1 MLKLPALQR
10 ISFYIIA
17 PFLYLISI
25 LPFWILHGISNFLA
39 WLLYRVL
46 GYRKETIKTYLQRIF
61 PEKTS
66 KERARIIRDF
76 YLNLSDVIV
85 ETLKSI
91 TLSPQAIQKRFK
103 VVNVEALTQYEKQGR
118 SVFIVCGHYS
128 NWEWMASLGLQFQV
142 AECFLIYSPLQN
154 PFFNRFVQRIRKKYN
169 VSLLPRQETIAT
181 LHRNEKQ
188 GKVGVYGFAMDQS
201 PRLKPKTY
209 WRSFLGIRVPV
220 FTGAER
226 LAKEYNIPLVYA
238 AIKRIK
244 RGYYEVAFH
253 VLEDHPKE
261 CPEND
266 VTDRF
271 YETLEQQIKTDPHQY
286 LWSHKR
292 FKHEGKEVSNPK

>member
-1 MLKLPALQR
+1 MRKLPALQR

-25 LPFWILHGISNFLA
+25 LPFWILHGISHCLA

-46 GYRKETIKTYLQRIF
+46 GYRKATIKTYLQRIF
-61 PEKTS
+61 PEKTT
-66 KERARIIRDF
+66 KERTRILSDF

-91 TLSPQAIQKRFK
+91 TLSPRAIKKRFK

-154 PFFNRFVQRIRKKYN
+154 PFFNRFVQRIRKKYQ
-169 VSLLPRQETIAT
+169 VSLLPRQETVAT
-181 LHRNEKQ
+181 LHHNEKQ

-238 AIKRIK
+238 AINRIK

-253 VLEDHPKE
+253 VLEDNPKQ

-266 VTDRF
+266 VTNRF

-292 FKHEGKEVSNPK
+292 FKHEGKEIQYPQ